1 MKPPPPPPAPSESL
15 SAWATWIAG
24 ALALLA
30 ALQAPALRDADALL
44 SWGSAGVA
52 GLALAGI
59 GRMLLIRG
67 AAMAGALLALNTNP
81 LWWRLATTPGTAMP
95 HALLIAAALALLIR
109 WHHTDRH
116 AHFSAALLAYAL
128 SFGLGQ
134 PSLTFLP
141 ALVYLVMK
149 TGWKRLLTPARAG
162 WVLLCV
168 ALAAGLAVH
177 SATAL
182 GLGAADSLAGHFRHA
197 LGTLVGVL
205 LQWRALLPLVLLGA
219 AYLPDLDAVAG
230 KAVRLLA
237 ATHLLVLCFS
247 RLPGRMDLMLPVLAA
262 GTLQLAAT
270 GHALLDWAARRNP
283 LPGAK
288 RLAAAVVLLLA
299 AASLPAT
306 IRAVRGGPAGT
317 GPAPAESRP

>member
-1 MKPPPPPPAPSESL
+1 
-15 SAWATWIAG
+15 
-24 ALALLA
+24 
-30 ALQAPALRDADALL
+30 
-44 SWGSAGVA
+44 
-52 GLALAGI
+52 
-59 GRMLLIRG
+59 
-67 AAMAGALLALNTNP
+67 MAGALLALGTSP

-162 WVLLCV
+162 WVLFCV

-182 GLGAADSLAGHFRHA
+182 GLARRTASRATS
-197 LGTLVGVL
+197 GTRWARLRVL
-205 LQWRALLPLVLLGA
+205 LQAGGPSCTLVLLGA
-219 AYLPDLDAVAG
+219 VYLPDLDAVAG
-230 KAVRLLA
+230 GPSACWRPPICWCCASRGCPGGWTSCCRSWRRERVQLRRP
-237 ATHLLVLCFS
+237 ATRCS
-247 RLPGRMDLMLPVLAA
+247 TGRRG
-262 GTLQLAAT
+262 GTPCR
-270 GHALLDWAARRNP
+270 GRSGWPRRWSCCWRP
-283 LPGAK
+283 RP
-288 RLAAAVVLLLA
+288 
-299 AASLPAT
+299 LPAT
-306 IRAVRGGPAGT
+306 IRTVGERPGGN
-317 GPAPAESRP
+317 APRSRRSRP